1 MHDFLK
7 AFGPSWQRLL
17 LSGTELTGVTT
28 LKLERAESGE
38 YFHMEKDERN
48 VVTILDSL
56 GRAIPTDRE
65 FYQVTAK
72 ALADLAQTHQIVLWK
87 GMVTD
92 VVEKPAA
99 TTAAIEKR
107 PKRTSSHDTPLAKKA
122 NY

>member
-7 AFGPSWQRLL
+7 AFGPSSQRLL
-17 LSGTELTGVTT
+17 LSGNETTGVVT
-28 LKLERAESGE
+28 LKLEREESGE

-48 VVTILDSL
+48 VVTILDPF
-56 GRAIPTDRE
+56 GRAVPTDTE
-65 FYQVTAK
+65 FYQSTAK
-72 ALADLAQTHQIVLWK
+72 ALADAAQTHQIVLWK

-92 VVEKPAA
+92 IVEKSPTPAA
-99 TTAAIEKR
+99 TKAR